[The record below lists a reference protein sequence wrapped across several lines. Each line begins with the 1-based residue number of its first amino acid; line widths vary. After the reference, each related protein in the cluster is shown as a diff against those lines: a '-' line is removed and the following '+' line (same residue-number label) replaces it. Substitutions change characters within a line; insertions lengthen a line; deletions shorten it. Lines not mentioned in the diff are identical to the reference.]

1 MSVFYKAQGLPIC
14 STMLFPTRQEARSVP
29 CGDLALGFCS
39 VCGFISNVAFEA
51 KVQSYTFPREDTQSF
66 SPMFSQFAQRL
77 ARDLIA
83 RYGLHDKE
91 IIEIGCGQGEFLTL
105 LCELGHN
112 RGRGF
117 DPAYLPRRGPV
128 GAGWSTYGMDAEYG
142 SLAGRG
148 PSEAAGRVS
157 FIADY
162 YSDKYAHYTADLI
175 CCKMTLE
182 HIPDVARFVRT
193 VRGAIGDHLDT
204 AVFFQVPDAVR
215 ILRELAF
222 WDVYYEH
229 CSYFSLG
236 ALGRLFQS
244 CGFEVLD
251 LFRAYGDQYLM
262 LEAKPRQ
269 GPVGAGWSTY
279 GMDAEYGSLPRRSGM
294 DAEYGSLP
302 RRSGV
307 DAEYGSLPTWQPAV
321 QVLDRWDDLAQLSH
335 DTAQFGRSCVHR
347 VREWRTRLQD
357 LQKAGRRAVLW
368 GGSSKAVAFLST
380 LKVGQ
385 EVEYVVDVNPHRQ
398 GTFVAG
404 SGQQIVAPEFLRDYQ
419 PHVVILMNPI
429 YYDEVSQELGRMGLA
444 PDLITV

>member
-1 MSVFYKAQGLPIC
+1 MSVFYEAKGLPIC

-51 KVQSYTFPREDTQSF
+51 RLQSYPFPREDTQSF
-66 SPMFSQFAQRL
+66 SPTFNQFAHRL

-83 RYGLHDKE
+83 RYGLHDKQV
-91 IIEIGCGQGEFLTL
+91 IEIGCGQGEFLTL
-105 LCELGHN
+105 LCGLGHN
-112 RGRGF
+112 RGLGF
-117 DPAYLPRRGPV
+117 DPAYV
-128 GAGWSTYGMDAEYG
+128 
-142 SLAGRG
+142 AGRG

-157 FIADY
+157 FVADY
-162 YSDKYAHYTADLI
+162 YSERYAHYTADLI

-193 VRGAIGDHLDT
+193 VRGAIRDHLDT

-236 ALGRLFQS
+236 SLGRLFHS

-262 LEAKPRQ
+262 LEAKPSRH
-269 GPVGAGWSTY
+269 
-279 GMDAEYGSLPRRSGM
+279 
-294 DAEYGSLP
+294 
-302 RRSGV
+302 
-307 DAEYGSLPTWQPAV
+307 PAV
-321 QVLDRWDDLAQLSH
+321 QAPDRWDDLAQLSH

-347 VREWRTRLQD
+347 IREWRTRLQD
-357 LQKAGRRAVLW
+357 LQKAGRRSVLW

-380 LKVGQ
+380 LKVSQ
-385 EVEYVVDVNPHRQ
+385 EVAYVVDVNPHRQ

-404 SGQQIVAPEFLRDYQ
+404 SGPQIVAPEFLRDYQ

-429 YYDEVSQELGRMGLA
+429 YYDEVSQELGRMGLE
-444 PDLITV
+444 PDLISV